1 MSKLFQL
8 RTSRL
13 LLRQWQQEDL
23 SPFAQLN
30 ADAEAMRYF
39 PEPLSKD
46 ESNALATKLAAQIN
60 ERGWGLWA
68 VEILQTAEF
77 IGFVGLG
84 KNTDTPQGE
93 VIEVG
98 WRLARDHWG
107 KGYAT
112 EGAQAALVYAF
123 QMLKVNEVYS
133 LTSVINQRSRA
144 VMGRLGMTDIGSNFE
159 HPKVPQG
166 SPLREHVLYKIGAE
180 NFEFDEEVEIEM
192 GNQTQLG

>member
-1 MSKLFQL
+1 MNKIFQL

-23 SPFAQLN
+23 PAFAQLN
-30 ADAEAMRYF
+30 ADAEVMRYF
-39 PEPLSKD
+39 PEPLTED
-46 ESNALATKLAAQIN
+46 ESNALAAKLAAQIN

-68 VEILQTAEF
+68 VEILQTAQF
-77 IGFVGLG
+77 VGFVGLG

-144 VMGRLGMTDIGSNFE
+144 VMGRLGMTDTVNNFE

-166 SPLREHVLYKIGAE
+166 SPLREHVLYKISAE

>member
-1 MSKLFQL
+1 MEKIFQL

-23 SPFAQLN
+23 PAFAQLN
-30 ADAEAMRYF
+30 ADAEVMRYF
-39 PEPLSKD
+39 PEPLSAD
-46 ESNALATKLAAQIN
+46 DSNALATKLAAQIN

-68 VEILQTAEF
+68 VEISQSNQF

-84 KNTDTPQGE
+84 KNADTPRGE

-98 WRLARDHWG
+98 WRLARDSWG

-112 EGAQAALVYAF
+112 EGAKAALVYAF

-144 VMGRLGMTDIGSNFE
+144 VMSRLGMTDTGENFD
-159 HPKVPQG
+159 HPKVPQE

-180 NFEFDEEVEIEM
+180 NFEFEQEVEIEM
-192 GNQTQLG
+192 GNPRQLG